1 MRPGAIH
8 PGKDDEAMPEVCARR
23 VYEQAAPS
31 DGRRVLVD
39 RL

>member
-1 MRPGAIH
+1 
-8 PGKDDEAMPEVCARR
+8 MPEVCARR